1 MRVLS
6 LGAGAMGGYYG
17 GRLIEAKAGADVTF
31 LVREGRKKVLAERG
45 LVIDSAACGNLIVP
59 VRAITAA
66 ELPAEKPFDVV
77 LFTCKAYDLDDAIET
92 IAPAVTDNT
101 MVLPVLNGMSHMER
115 LNARFGETRVWGGVA
130 KIAAQM
136 LADGTIKHL
145 NDWRGLVFGEQSGAV
160 TERAR
165 AFAAAFGT
173 TAVQAEAVTDIKRAM
188 WEKCVHL
195 TTAATMTSLMRAHVA
210 EIVRGGG
217 GELMRE
223 AIDVNCEIAA
233 REGFPLREDVR
244 AGFTRMMTDPNV
256 QYGSSS
262 MLRDI
267 ESKGRVESDHIVGF
281 MRDKAKKHGIPARL
295 LDISYVG
302 LKAYEQRHA
311 AGRL

>member
-1 MRVLS
+1 MRVLI

-45 LVIDSAACGNLIVP
+45 LVIESASCGDLTVP

-66 ELPAEKPFDVV
+66 DLPAEKAFDVV

-92 IAPAVTDNT
+92 IAPAVTDAT
-101 MVLPVLNGMSHMER
+101 VVLPVLNGMSHMER
-115 LNARFGETRVWGGVA
+115 LNARFGEPRVWGGVA

-136 LADGTIKHL
+136 LPDGTIKHL
-145 NDWRGLVFGEQSGAV
+145 NDWRGLVLGEQSGV
-160 TERAR
+160 MTERAK

-173 TAVQAEAVTDIKRAM
+173 TAVQAEAVTDITRAM

-302 LKAYEQRHA
+302 LKAYEQRQA